1 MPGTRAAGLAGFWYP
16 SDMADDPNAR
26 TMLEVI
32 GNAGYV
38 VSLAPDPQGFV
49 VITATATDPTGEVWC
64 VRADNE
70 LEAVV
75 ELATMLEFE
84 DLD

>member
-1 MPGTRAAGLAGFWYP
+1 MT
-16 SDMADDPNAR
+16 DDPNAR

-38 VSLAPDPQGFV
+38 VSLAPDPQGLV
-49 VITATATDPTGEVWC
+49 VITATDPTGEVWC

-75 ELATMLEFE
+75 ELAVMLEFE